1 MTHSAFFSNEGIRTI
16 RIIRKLALDVYMM
29 ISYLGQSCFK
39 LQDKLG
45 PEGVTLVT
53 DPFGKDLGL
62 KVPNFEAD
70 IVIISHDH
78 SDHNNAGALRGTPF
92 VIDMPGEYDVKGV
105 MVQGIDTFHDN
116 KKGEERGK
124 NIVYRIEMDDLTIV
138 HLGDLGHV
146 LTDEQLEQLDGVDIL
161 MIPVGGK
168 YTIDAKAAVEVIG
181 QLEPRIVIPMHY
193 KMDGSKADLD
203 SVEKFVKELGV
214 QPRNEEK
221 LKISKKDLPAEGMDL
236 VILSVLD

>member
-1 MTHSAFFSNEGIRTI
+1 
-16 RIIRKLALDVYMM
+16 MM

-70 IVIISHDH
+70 IVTVSHQH
-78 SDHNNAGALRGTPF
+78 YDHNNVGSLRGAPF
-92 VIDMPGEYDVKGV
+92 IIDMPGEYDAKGV
-105 MVQGIDTFHDN
+105 MVQGINTFHDN
-116 KKGEERGK
+116 KQGAERGG

-138 HLGDLGHV
+138 HLGDLGHI
-146 LTDEQLEQLDGVDIL
+146 LTDEQLDQLDGVDIL

-168 YTIDAKAAVEVIG
+168 FTIDAKTAVEVIG

-193 KMDGSKADLD
+193 KLPGSKETELD
-203 SVEKFVKELGV
+203 PVEKFVKELGV

-221 LKISKKDLPAEGMDL
+221 LKISKRDLPTEGMDL
-236 VILSVLD
+236 VILGIAN